1 MPMARVKKEVE
12 VYLAL
17 GSNLGNRLENLI
29 GAVGRLKKLAV
40 SPLTLSSVYE
50 TDPVGVEGCA
60 FYNLAVA
67 FKTNLEPEELMGRLL
82 EIEKS
87 FGRVRKT
94 GKVLPR
100 TLDID
105 ILFYGS
111 EKIKHPILEIP
122 HPRLAEREFV
132 LVPLAEIAPGLVH
145 PVQGKSISHLLEEKG
160 HSENVRWM
168 GKLEDLLR
176 LEKVRG

>member
-1 MPMARVKKEVE
+1 
-12 VYLAL
+12 LAL

-40 SPLTLSSVYE
+40 SPLTLSSIYE
-50 TDPVGVEGCA
+50 TEPVGVEGGT

-67 FKTNLEPEELMGRLL
+67 FKTKLEPEELMGRLL
-82 EIEKS
+82 EIEKN
-87 FGRVRKT
+87 FGRARKT

-111 EKIKHPILEIP
+111 EKIKHPTLEIP
-122 HPRLAEREFV
+122 HPRLAERGFV
-132 LVPLAEIAPGLVH
+132 LVPLTEIAPGLVH
-145 PVQGKSISHLLEEKG
+145 PALGKSIAHLLEEKG

-168 GKLEDLLR
+168 GKLEELLR
-176 LEKVRG
+176 MEKVRG